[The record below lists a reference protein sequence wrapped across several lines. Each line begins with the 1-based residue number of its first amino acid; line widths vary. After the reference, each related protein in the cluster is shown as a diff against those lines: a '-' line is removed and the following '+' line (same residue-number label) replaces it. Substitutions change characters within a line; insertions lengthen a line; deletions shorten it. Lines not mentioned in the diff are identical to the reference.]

1 MNIFFIWFVSLI
13 LLLPV
18 SLFGQNEIDDTEKE
32 ISINSTDNTK
42 QNEIYNQSPI
52 GLTRLQFE
60 KEINNI
66 VAQVNTQNA
75 SRSNNF
81 FGSSGYQN
89 RGGLNSVFSRNI
101 FGVNSIFSHRVQR
114 DFYFVGEAGYF
125 YANSILAPSN
135 LPSSPLSDQLRNV
148 SEVSLFPLYFG
159 FRKGLYLNKTSIRRY
174 YPYIG
179 AGIGTALGI
188 GSNRSQN
195 IFESDFE
202 ITPSGYVTA
211 GTEIHA
217 FKKLFID
224 LGIRYRYL
232 NFANTLGLWK
242 DFSGFS
248 FNVGFGYGFGMR
260 LLR

>member
-1 MNIFFIWFVSLI
+1 MQFFHTGFSGIFI
-13 LLLPV
+13 LSERQVIFMLTQFSLLP
-18 SLFGQNEIDDTEKE
+18 
-32 ISINSTDNTK
+32 
-42 QNEIYNQSPI
+42 
-52 GLTRLQFE
+52 
-60 KEINNI
+60 
-66 VAQVNTQNA
+66 
-75 SRSNNF
+75 
-81 FGSSGYQN
+81 
-89 RGGLNSVFSRNI
+89 I
-101 FGVNSIFSHRVQR
+101 FPVLL
-114 DFYFVGEAGYF
+114 YL
-125 YANSILAPSN
+125 ANYVMF
-135 LPSSPLSDQLRNV
+135 QKF
-148 SEVSLFPLYFG
+148 SLFPLYFG

-202 ITPSGYVTA
+202 ITPSGFVTA